1 MEDFFYKYREHA
13 SGINIYEREEV
24 TPPTHLWKIK
34 KVKLVGE
41 IYSESRR
48 ELIAE
53 VLRAEAGDPIAAC
66 KRHDSLELV
75 TYPGKMRKGHP
86 RDIGGWK
93 V

>member
-1 MEDFFYKYREHA
+1 M
-13 SGINIYEREEV
+13 

-86 RDIGGWK
+86 RDNWWVEGLKEYWEHITNNK
-93 V
+93 FT